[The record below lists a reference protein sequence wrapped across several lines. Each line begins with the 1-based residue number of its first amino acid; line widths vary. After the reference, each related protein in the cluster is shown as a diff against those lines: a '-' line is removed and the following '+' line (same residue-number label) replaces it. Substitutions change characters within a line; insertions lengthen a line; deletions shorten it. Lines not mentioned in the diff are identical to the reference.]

1 MGDKKMAPKGE
12 GGDPKGKEKNHE
24 ERTKRLK
31 KSAGRLRCPVCGAP
45 ARMRLGDRAII
56 CRDGGHITFPDGRV
70 EMPDG
75 TKTSLKEL
83 KERGIIGGDEEE

>member
-1 MGDKKMAPKGE
+1 MGDKMAQKGE
-12 GGDPKGKEKNHE
+12 GGDPKGE
-24 ERTKRLK
+24 ERDREERLK
-31 KSAGRLRCPVCGAP
+31 KGAQRLRCPVCGAP
-45 ARMRLGDRAII
+45 ARMRLRDRATI

-83 KERGIIGGDEEE
+83 KEKGIIGGDEEG